1 MVSGL
6 SFSSDDIFL
15 LVARSFQECVEEL
28 SLLRKLPESLGFFVI
43 NDTTSQLKPVTGIC
57 LLSFII
63 DSVSMKRLLPED
75 KLEEIVSK
83 KPILILPRRRFL
95 LLERQH
101 MLLVFS
107 SQLFQLC

>member
-6 SFSSDDIFL
+6 SFSSDDIL

-28 SLLRKLPESLGFFVI
+28 SLLRKLLESLGFFFVI
-43 NDTTSQLKPVTGIC
+43 NDATSQLRPVTRIC
-57 LLSFII
+57 LLRFII
-63 DSVSMKRLLPED
+63 GSVSMKRLLPKD
-75 KLEEIVSK
+75 KLEEIVLK

-101 MLLVFS
+101 MLLVFLC
-107 SQLFQLC
+107 QLFQLF

>member
-1 MVSGL
+1 MCRRALFITKVTG
-6 SFSSDDIFL
+6 
-15 LVARSFQECVEEL
+15 EL
-28 SLLRKLPESLGFFVI
+28 VI
-43 NDTTSQLKPVTGIC
+43 NDATSQLRPVTRIC

-83 KPILILPRRRFL
+83 KPISILPRRRFL

-101 MLLVFS
+101 MLLEFLCQFF
-107 SQLFQLC
+107 QLFLQSFVVL